1 MANIKKIYQ
10 YPLLEKRE
18 QHITGA
24 ANKLIK
30 DNLGIDVK
38 ENPEIQID
46 ESLVRETSEKL
57 LMKTNELNILL
68 AIGGSGP
75 TKRIPARTFLAF
87 MKKIKMLKNVNFFL
101 PLVKM
106 KMNKKF

>member
-46 ESLVRETSEKL
+46 ESLVREIKLNATKKNKYIIGKKNNEIEEK
-57 LMKTNELNILL
+57 I
-68 AIGGSGP
+68 
-75 TKRIPARTFLAF
+75 
-87 MKKIKMLKNVNFFL
+87 
-101 PLVKM
+101 
-106 KMNKKF
+106 